1 MRFERFGLRFN
12 RFNLR
17 FEKFGTGLEEV
28 CWRFE
33 VGKMTQNTNETRNDL
48 YVLNGKISEKK
59 EETRM

>member
-33 VGKMTQNTNETRNDL
+33 VGKITQSTNEAKNDP
-48 YVLNGKISEKK
+48 YVLNGKCSEKK